1 MKDLK
6 NMPET
11 RTKNKK
17 KKTLPRR
24 ISKKNETTL
33 YVNVEDEHSVPDCF
47 KQIKFKIV
55 GDKGSWKLRKI
66 HLLKKQV
73 KLKNAQIKELKHK
86 EKIFSYENI
95 YQRKGFTISYWG
107 SKFNLCGYLM

>member
-6 NMPET
+6 NVPET

-17 KKTLPRR
+17 KKTLPRRR

-47 KQIKFKIV
+47 EQIEFKIV
-55 GDKGSWKLRKI
+55 ADKGTQTEEAIRHTLSKLKLRKI

-86 EKIFSYENI
+86 DFFI
-95 YQRKGFTISYWG
+95 
-107 SKFNLCGYLM
+107 